1 MTWRIVIAAALASYS
16 IAAYAAWEIV
26 RQVSVVAAVWTP

>member
-1 MTWRIVIAAALASYS
+1 MTWRIVIAAALAIYS

-26 RQVSVVAAVWTP
+26 HQVHAIAAVWAP